1 MPALS
6 DMELRAFDGTEIRV
20 VEEPGQT
27 PKIVGLAVPYGK
39 ESRVMLDKDTGE
51 KFIEIVEPG
60 AAARILA
67 TKAEITC
74 DVNHVGG
81 LSVLGS
87 TRTNTLRCWD
97 APEGVRFECEPPP
110 TSVGKDAVILAKR
123 GEFRCSFGFLPAKG
137 AEKWSRGD
145 DGVARRSISDFRRF
159 RNVCLTDTP
168 AYPDT
173 ACAVRSLKEWEAEQA
188 KPPAQPAPPTDDGEI
203 ERLRLRLD
211 LESRFNPNHDEKG
224 LFSAGEGGVGEAL
237 DKPQGNEHADLVGPD
252 HGFFEPIRRN
262 KMAEAEA
269 LVKKYETKVGIG
281 SAERQQLNREIVDV
295 AKKSKDSL
303 WEKDTEFWRKNIGTP
318 PQELL
323 RQEMH
328 GGQTAA
334 KMTDIAKRGAE
345 LKAKEE
351 ALHILESRFN
361 PNHDEKGLF
370 ASGAGGGG
378 GSSDADAKSATAHAA
393 SKKATESGQAYDH
406 HAAIDAHHTAAA
418 AHMAAAHE
426 ALNAGDIESAKSHM
440 ASADVH
446 TSAIVAHTK
455 GAMKEH

>member
-1 MPALS
+1 
-6 DMELRAFDGTEIRV
+6 
-20 VEEPGQT
+20 
-27 PKIVGLAVPYGK
+27 
-39 ESRVMLDKDTGE
+39 
-51 KFIEIVEPG
+51 
-60 AAARILA
+60 
-67 TKAEITC
+67 
-74 DVNHVGG
+74 
-81 LSVLGS
+81 
-87 TRTNTLRCWD
+87 
-97 APEGVRFECEPPP
+97 
-110 TSVGKDAVILAKR
+110 
-123 GEFRCSFGFLPAKG
+123 
-137 AEKWSRGD
+137 
-145 DGVARRSISDFRRF
+145 
-159 RNVCLTDTP
+159 
-168 AYPDT
+168 
-173 ACAVRSLKEWEAEQA
+173 
-188 KPPAQPAPPTDDGEI
+188 
-203 ERLRLRLD
+203 
-211 LESRFNPNHDEKG
+211 
-224 LFSAGEGGVGEAL
+224 
-237 DKPQGNEHADLVGPD
+237 
-252 HGFFEPIRRN
+252 
-262 KMAEAEA
+262 MAEAEA

-303 WEKDTEFWRKNIGTP
+303 WEKDTEFWRKNIRTP